1 MNTAAAV
8 LALVAAAAMVSA
20 VAFMT
25 ADRLGVAGAL
35 FLSASVVIY
44 LRERFT

>member
-1 MNTAAAV
+1 MNAAALMLV
-8 LALVAAAAMVSA
+8 FVAAAAMALA

-25 ADRLGVAGAL
+25 AGRLAVAGAL
-35 FLSASVVIY
+35 FLSASIIIY